1 VRHLEVLIVDDNDV
15 NRRVLAEQ
23 VSRWGMRPTMVA
35 GGRAA
40 VEALTA
46 AAAADQPFD
55 LVLLDAQM
63 PDMDGFDVAAEV
75 RTHPELLGAT
85 VMMLSSSGDYGD
97 RLRCAEL
104 GVAAYLTK
112 PVYATDLLAAIERAI
127 GTKQLVIPAA
137 AHGPA
142 GSLAMGAGGRRA
154 RVLLVEDN
162 VVNQQVA
169 SGLLTR
175 RGHHVTVVQNG
186 REALA
191 QLDHETFDVVLM
203 DLQMP
208 VMGGLDATLAIRL
221 REHGTGQH
229 VRIVAMTAHA
239 MASDRERCLVAGM
252 DAYLS
257 KPIDPSL
264 LFAAVET
271 SGAGDGVS
279 TAPAGP
285 ATFDEDGLRH
295 RVSGDAA
302 LMAEVIRLFLEDL
315 PARLAAIEDAV
326 TGRNAAALRA
336 AAHALRGSAGN
347 LSAGALSEAA
357 RVLERVGADS
367 RLDEAD
373 TAWRQLSIE
382 ARALAAALRRHAAAA
397 SEASCE
403 S

>member
-1 VRHLEVLIVDDNDV
+1 
-15 NRRVLAEQ
+15 
-23 VSRWGMRPTMVA
+23 
-35 GGRAA
+35 
-40 VEALTA
+40 
-46 AAAADQPFD
+46 
-55 LVLLDAQM
+55 
-63 PDMDGFDVAAEV
+63 
-75 RTHPELLGAT
+75 
-85 VMMLSSSGDYGD
+85 
-97 RLRCAEL
+97 
-104 GVAAYLTK
+104 
-112 PVYATDLLAAIERAI
+112 
-127 GTKQLVIPAA
+127 
-137 AHGPA
+137 
-142 GSLAMGAGGRRA
+142 
-154 RVLLVEDN
+154 
-162 VVNQQVA
+162 
-169 SGLLTR
+169 
-175 RGHHVTVVQNG
+175 
-186 REALA
+186 
-191 QLDHETFDVVLM
+191 VLM

-208 VMGGLDATLAIRL
+208 VMGGLAATVAIRL
-221 REHGTGQH
+221 SERVTGQH
-229 VRIVAMTAHA
+229 IRIVAMTAHA
-239 MASDRERCLVAGM
+239 MASDQERCLVAGM

-271 SGAGDGVS
+271 GGAGNGVS
-279 TAPAGP
+279 TARADP

-336 AAHALRGSAGN
+336 AAHVLRGSAGN

-382 ARALAAALRRHAAAA
+382 AGALAAALRRHAGAAT
-397 SEASCE
+397 EVSCE